1 MHVSN
6 AEIETLTC
14 KAAVG
19 VGLPVGLAEEAGA
32 AAAWLSAAGFAG
44 AEIAYRAIENLRKGK
59 ARPVIVSSHSE
70 SLCPDTKGKLAS
82 VMYAAPSIFDFLQ
95 TTSLVTVV
103 RLDEPLLLF
112 GHLVCSSSIPAV
124 ELVLHS
130 VGSTGEVLQGVIQ
143 SGHGRLEG
151 PPFSNQEAKNGS
163 EVSVT
168 MVGISEDRNFKPT
181 KKEIDVRRVA
191 IQRGVAVNE
200 AIWTELKR
208 LAAQTLVPES
218 VESKQRGAGA
228 GLIDND

>member
-44 AEIAYRAIENLRKGK
+44 AEIAYRAIENIRKGK

-95 TTSLVTVV
+95 TTSPVTVV

-143 SGHGRLEG
+143 RGHGRLEG
-151 PPFSNQEAKNGS
+151 PPLSNQEAKNGC

>member
-32 AAAWLSAAGFAG
+32 AAAWLSAAAFAG
-44 AEIAYRAIENLRKGK
+44 TEIAYRAIENLRKGK

-95 TTSLVTVV
+95 TTSPVTVV

-143 SGHGRLEG
+143 TGHGRLEG
-151 PPFSNQEAKNGS
+151 PPLSNQEAKNGS

>member
-44 AEIAYRAIENLRKGK
+44 AEIAYRAIENIRKGK
-59 ARPVIVSSHSE
+59 ARPVIFSSYSE

-95 TTSLVTVV
+95 TTSPVTVV

-143 SGHGRLEG
+143 RGHGRLEG
-151 PPFSNQEAKNGS
+151 PPLSNQEAKNGS

-168 MVGISEDRNFKPT
+168 MVGVSQDRNFKPT

>member
-44 AEIAYRAIENLRKGK
+44 AEIAYRAIENIRKGK

-82 VMYAAPSIFDFLQ
+82 VMYAAPSVFDFLQ
-95 TTSLVTVV
+95 TTSPVTVV

-112 GHLVCSSSIPAV
+112 AHLVCSSSIPAV

-143 SGHGRLEG
+143 RGHGRLEG
-151 PPFSNQEAKNGS
+151 PPLSNQEAKNGS

>member
-70 SLCPDTKGKLAS
+70 SLCPDTKDKLAS

-95 TTSLVTVV
+95 TTSPVTVV

-143 SGHGRLEG
+143 RGHGRLEG
-151 PPFSNQEAKNGS
+151 PPLSNQEAKNGS

>member
-1 MHVSN
+1 
-6 AEIETLTC
+6 
-14 KAAVG
+14 
-19 VGLPVGLAEEAGA
+19 LAEEAGA

-44 AEIAYRAIENLRKGK
+44 AEIAYRAIENIRKGK

-95 TTSLVTVV
+95 TTSPVTVV

-143 SGHGRLEG
+143 RGHGRLEG
-151 PPFSNQEAKNGS
+151 PPLSNQEAKNGS

>member
-44 AEIAYRAIENLRKGK
+44 AEIAYRAIENIRKGK

-95 TTSLVTVV
+95 TTSPVTVV

-143 SGHGRLEG
+143 RGHGRLEG
-151 PPFSNQEAKNGS
+151 PPLSNQEAKNGS

-218 VESKQRGAGA
+218 VESKQWGAGA

>member
-1 MHVSN
+1 MHASN

-19 VGLPVGLAEEAGA
+19 VGLQVGLAEDAGV

-95 TTSLVTVV
+95 TTSPVTVV

-143 SGHGRLEG
+143 RGHGRLEG
-151 PPFSNQEAKNGS
+151 PLFSNQEAKNGS

-168 MVGISEDRNFKPT
+168 TVGISEDRNFKPT

>member
-32 AAAWLSAAGFAG
+32 AAAWLSAVGFAG

-95 TTSLVTVV
+95 TTSPVTVV

-143 SGHGRLEG
+143 RGHGRLEG
-151 PPFSNQEAKNGS
+151 PLFSNQEAKNGS

>member
-44 AEIAYRAIENLRKGK
+44 AEIAYRAIENIRKGK

-82 VMYAAPSIFDFLQ
+82 VMYAAPSILDFLQ
-95 TTSLVTVV
+95 TTSPVTVV

-112 GHLVCSSSIPAV
+112 GHLVCSSSMPAV

-130 VGSTGEVLQGVIQ
+130 VGSTGEILQGVIQ
-143 SGHGRLEG
+143 RGHGRLEG

>member
-1 MHVSN
+1 MHASN

-19 VGLPVGLAEEAGA
+19 VGIPVGLAEDAGV

-95 TTSLVTVV
+95 TTSPVTVV

-143 SGHGRLEG
+143 RGHGRLEG

>member
-95 TTSLVTVV
+95 TTSPVTVV

-112 GHLVCSSSIPAV
+112 GHLVCSSSMPAV

-143 SGHGRLEG
+143 RGHGRLEG
-151 PPFSNQEAKNGS
+151 PPLSNQEAKNGS

>member
-59 ARPVIVSSHSE
+59 ARPVIVSSHSG

-95 TTSLVTVV
+95 TTSPVTVV

-143 SGHGRLEG
+143 RGHGRLEG
-151 PPFSNQEAKNGS
+151 PPLSNQEAKNGS

-168 MVGISEDRNFKPT
+168 MVDISEDRNFKPT

>member
-95 TTSLVTVV
+95 TTSPVTVV

-143 SGHGRLEG
+143 RGHGRLEG
-151 PPFSNQEAKNGS
+151 PPLSNQEAKNGS

>member
-1 MHVSN
+1 MHASN
-6 AEIETLTC
+6 AEIETLTY

-19 VGLPVGLAEEAGA
+19 VGLPVGLAEDAGV

-95 TTSLVTVV
+95 TTSPVTVV

-112 GHLVCSSSIPAV
+112 GHLVCSSSMPAV

-143 SGHGRLEG
+143 RGHGRLEG
-151 PPFSNQEAKNGS
+151 PPLSNQEAKNGS

>member
-95 TTSLVTVV
+95 TTSPVTVV

-112 GHLVCSSSIPAV
+112 AHLVCSSSIPAV

-130 VGSTGEVLQGVIQ
+130 VGSTGAVLQGVIKR
-143 SGHGRLEG
+143 GHGRLEG
-151 PPFSNQEAKNGS
+151 PPLSNQEAKNGS

>member
-44 AEIAYRAIENLRKGK
+44 AEIAYRAIENIRKGK

-95 TTSLVTVV
+95 TTSPVTVV

-143 SGHGRLEG
+143 RGHGRLEG
-151 PPFSNQEAKNGS
+151 PPLSNQEAKNGS

>member
-44 AEIAYRAIENLRKGK
+44 TEITYRAIENIRKGK

-95 TTSLVTVV
+95 TTSPVTVV

-112 GHLVCSSSIPAV
+112 GHLVCSSSMPAV

-143 SGHGRLEG
+143 RGHGRLEG
-151 PPFSNQEAKNGS
+151 PPLSNQEAKNGS